1 MVPEAGVD
9 VTATSVT
16 VGGPVAAAP
25 TVAVAALVSVSVW
38 PRSSAK
44 VTLHLEGRAQVGVDQ
59 DVGARIRA
67 AMSASSVPSTRIH
80 WYV

>member
-9 VTATSVT
+9 VTATSFT

-38 PRSSAK
+38 LASSSKVTRTLRVVPRS
-44 VTLHLEGRAQVGVDQ
+44 
-59 DVGARIRA
+59 
-67 AMSASSVPSTRIH
+67 ASPRV
-80 WYV
+80 

>member
-9 VTATSVT
+9 VTATLLT
-16 VGGPVAAAP
+16 VGAVAVAP

-44 VTLHLEGRAQVGVDQ
+44 LTRTLIVLPR
-59 DVGARIRA
+59 
-67 AMSASSVPSTRIH
+67 SASTR
-80 WYV
+80 V